1 MDIKNSYH
9 CYHLP
14 LCYFHVG
21 TQVPGSSDVWVKKDH
36 TAEHIAASFPKV
48 AEEWGISRKVVAM
61 VSDNAA
67 NIVAAVRHTGWTHV
81 PCFAHTLNLVVSEA
95 IKAETKIH
103 QLRKSCRD
111 IVSFFHFSIEASEKL
126 KEIQLQLGI
135 PENKLIQEV
144 KTRWNSTYYMW
155 NASRSNIKPLPQHF
169 VSLFV
174 MQCVSHLLM

>member
-1 MDIKNSYH
+1 MDIKSNGKLS

-81 PCFAHTLNLVVSEA
+81 PCFAHTLDLVVSEA
-95 IKAETKIH
+95 IKAETKIF
-103 QLRKSCRD
+103 QLRKSCRRMGNFPKSCCD
-111 IVSFFHFSIEASEKL
+111 
-126 KEIQLQLGI
+126 G
-135 PENKLIQEV
+135 
-144 KTRWNSTYYMW
+144 Y
-155 NASRSNIKPLPQHF
+155 
-169 VSLFV
+169 
-174 MQCVSHLLM
+174 